1 MTEENK
7 HAVLSASSSHKWL
20 VCTPSARLEEKFP
33 NKTSEYMAEGT
44 LAHEIAE
51 FKVRA
56 YFLEPLSKATYTR
69 RLNKLKGKE
78 HFSQEMLVHT
88 DTYLEYIKGEALKT
102 KSTPFVALEQK
113 VDFSKFVP
121 EGFGTADCIMISQN
135 TLHVID
141 FKYGKG
147 VKVEAEDNP
156 QMKLYA
162 LGVLEQYGMFYDIKN
177 IRMSIVQPRID
188 NIAEFEMLK
197 DELLKWGETIV
208 KPQAQKAFMG
218 LGNFVQGEHCKFCKA
233 KGACEFRAKENTKAI
248 EEIQSSY
255 NGVISNTDL
264 GEILT
269 KTDGVEQW
277 LKDLRG
283 YALEQL
289 LKGENVPGWK
299 AVEGKSNRKIVD
311 IDKAFE
317 ILEANGFEQ
326 ALLYER
332 KPITLTQLEKVVGK
346 TKLKETI
353 GDYIE
358 KPKGAPTLAKE
369 SDKREPFK
377 VSAIEEFKN
386 LESEG
391 I

>member
-1 MTEENK
+1 MAEEK
-7 HAVLSASSSHKWL
+7 AHAVLSASSSHKWI

-51 FKVRA
+51 FKVKS
-56 YFLEPLSKATYTR
+56 YFLEAIPKTAYTR
-69 RLNKLKGKE
+69 RINKFKKE
-78 HFSQEMLVHT
+78 ENFDNEMLSHT
-88 DTYLEYIKGEALKT
+88 DTYLEFIKGEAMQT
-102 KSTPFVALEQK
+102 KAKPFIAVEQRI
-113 VDFSKFVP
+113 DFSKYVP
-121 EGFGTADCIMISQN
+121 EGFGTADCILISGD
-135 TLHVID
+135 TLQVID

-162 LGVLEQYGMFYDIKN
+162 LGVLEQYGMFYNIKYVK
-177 IRMSIVQPRID
+177 MSIIQPRLD
-188 NIAEFEMLK
+188 NISTYEIPIEP
-197 DELLKWGETIV
+197 LLEWGEKVV

-218 LGNFVQGEHCKFCKA
+218 IGDFVQGDHCKFCRA
-233 KGACEFRAKENTKAI
+233 KGACEFRAKENMKVV
-248 EEIQSSY
+248 EEIQSKY
-255 NGVISNTDL
+255 NGVVTNTDL

-269 KTDGVEQW
+269 KTDGIEQW

-289 LKGENVPGWK
+289 LKGEEILGWK

-311 IDKAFE
+311 VDKAFE
-317 ILEANGFEQ
+317 ILEANGYDQ
-326 ALLYER
+326 AILYEK
-332 KPITLTQLEKVVGK
+332 KPITLTELEKVVGK
-346 TKLKETI
+346 TKLMQTI

-369 SDKREPFK
+369 SDKRESFR
-377 VSAIEEFKN
+377 VSAAEEFKN
-386 LESEG
+386 
-391 I
+391 